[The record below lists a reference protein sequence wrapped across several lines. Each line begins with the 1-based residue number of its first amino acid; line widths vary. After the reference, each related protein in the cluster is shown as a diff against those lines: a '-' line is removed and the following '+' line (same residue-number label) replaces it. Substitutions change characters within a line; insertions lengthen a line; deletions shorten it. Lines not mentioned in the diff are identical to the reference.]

1 MSEATEHGH
10 PAGRDGRRIF
20 FYVWGT
26 LLALTLI
33 ETVLAYQHLELKVML
48 GLLMT
53 LSIVKAS
60 LIIAYFMHLRYERRS
75 LVLTLMPALV
85 FVIGM
90 MFVAFPDSLRL
101 ALMKVP

>member
-10 PAGRDGRRIF
+10 SEGGKRIF
-20 FYVWGT
+20 IYVWGT
-26 LLALTLI
+26 LLAITLV
-33 ETVLAYQHLELKVML
+33 ETVLAYQHLGLEVML

-90 MFVAFPDSLRL
+90 MFVVFPDSLRVL
-101 ALMKVP
+101 LMKVR

>member
-1 MSEATEHGH
+1 MEDHTAAHEHEG
-10 PAGRDGRRIF
+10 GSMTVIF
-20 FYVWGT
+20 VVWGS
-26 LLALTLI
+26 LLFLTLV
-33 ETVLAYQHLELKVML
+33 ETYLAYQELELKTML
-48 GLLMT
+48 AILMT

-90 MFVAFPDSLRL
+90 MFVVFPDGLRL
-101 ALMKVP
+101 LQMGLR

>member
-1 MSEATEHGH
+1 MEGHTAGHEHEG
-10 PAGRDGRRIF
+10 GSMTVIF
-20 FYVWGT
+20 VVWGS
-26 LLALTLI
+26 LLFLTLV
-33 ETVLAYQHLELKVML
+33 ETFLAYQQLELKTML
-48 GLLMT
+48 AILMT

-90 MFVAFPDSLRL
+90 MFVVFPDGLRL
-101 ALMKVP
+101 LHMGLH